1 MVLLLRVTTVLPWK
15 EYCAMDL
22 VKRNFKL
29 RVIARKL
36 LSIRPQAD
44 LVQQRHAADTQSRSF
59 LSIMVCA
66 RR

>member
-1 MVLLLRVTTVLPWK
+1 
-15 EYCAMDL
+15 MDL

-44 LVQQRHAADTQSRSF
+44 LVQQSLAADGAITCFSSKLAPSAWMLIVRRS
-59 LSIMVCA
+59 
-66 RR
+66 

>member
-1 MVLLLRVTTVLPWK
+1 MATLCRDTMVLPWK

-36 LSIRPQAD
+36 LSIRPQTD
-44 LVQQRHAADTQSRSF
+44 LVQQALATDSVGALFSSR
-59 LSIMVCA
+59 
-66 RR
+66 

>member
-1 MVLLLRVTTVLPWK
+1 
-15 EYCAMDL
+15 MDL

-44 LVQQRHAADTQSRSF
+44 LVQQALAADSPVSS
-59 LSIMVCA
+59 LYS
-66 RR
+66 

>member
-44 LVQQRHAADTQSRSF
+44 LVQQALATDSVEMAVIGR
-59 LSIMVCA
+59 
-66 RR
+66 

>member
-1 MVLLLRVTTVLPWK
+1 
-15 EYCAMDL
+15 MDL

-44 LVQQRHAADTQSRSF
+44 LVQHALAADSVEGY
-59 LSIMVCA
+59 LVIVENEVGC
-66 RR
+66 